1 MKAMP
6 TEQFAN
12 IIVEYSEKYNTE
24 VITGV
29 DEVGDNFGMS
39 VEVDEKFI
47 EMFNKEHTD
56 FDFEESLNE
65 FFKDAINNLISMDKE
80 QEMVNQ

>member
-1 MKAMP
+1 MKSMP

-12 IIVEYSEKYNTE
+12 IIVKFSEKYNTE

-65 FFKDAINNLISMDKE
+65 FFRSAIDNLVSMDKE
-80 QEMVNQ
+80 QEMAQQ